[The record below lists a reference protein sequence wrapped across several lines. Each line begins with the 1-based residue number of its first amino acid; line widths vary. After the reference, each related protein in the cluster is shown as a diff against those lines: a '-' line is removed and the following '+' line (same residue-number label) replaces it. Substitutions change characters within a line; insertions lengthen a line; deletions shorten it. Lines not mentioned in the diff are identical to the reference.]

1 VLLAVLVIG
10 AALPAPRERE
20 MRVVLGTF
28 AEIEIAGAPD
38 PLAAF
43 ALAFERIEAVER
55 SLSIWR
61 DESEISR
68 LNGAGEDSVSAEL
81 FTAIEEAVELGRASR
96 GAFDVT
102 LERNGYE
109 RIELDRPEHRVRLHG
124 AKLDLGAILK
134 GRAVDAALEAL
145 KASGA
150 ASALVDLGTSSIGVF
165 GEEPVTFEVRN
176 PEGGPS
182 PASFRL
188 REGAVASSSRDQ
200 LGAHILDPRTGEA
213 ASQVLSVTVVAESAF
228 EADALSTAVFVLGAR
243 EGLALLE
250 ARGAAGIVVAEKEGC
265 LVLSSTQGFAAEY
278 RLETAAE
285 VRIHP

>member
-38 PLAAF
+38 PKAAF

-55 SLSIWR
+55 SLSIWKE
-61 DESEISR
+61 ESEVSR
-68 LNGAGEDSVSAEL
+68 LNRAGEGSVSAEL
-81 FTAIEEAVELGRASR
+81 FTAIEGALELSRASG
-96 GAFDVT
+96 GAFDAT
-102 LERNGYE
+102 LEPHGHE
-109 RIELDRPEHRVRLHG
+109 RVELERSERRVRLNG
-124 AKLDLGAILK
+124 TRLDLGAVLK
-134 GRAVDAALEAL
+134 GRAVDAALGAL
-145 KASGA
+145 KESGA

-176 PEGGPS
+176 PKGGSS

-200 LGAHILDPRTGEA
+200 LGAHILDPRTGEP
-213 ASQVLSVTVVAESAF
+213 ASGVLAVTVVAKTAF

-250 ARGAAGIVVAEKEGC
+250 SRGAAGLVVAEEEGC
-265 LVLSSTQGFAAEY
+265 LVLSSTNGFATEY
-278 RLETAAE
+278 GLETAE
-285 VRIHP
+285 GVRIHP